1 MNATAPRKKIILITI
16 IMSAI
21 LVGLIALFVVAATR
35 KKAPEPELPNTTTE
49 IAGQYTLEEEKADPT
64 STSTEK
70 ETQEIPVES
79 TPVATATTETSA
91 TLPKTGPT
99 SLVGLSLVAGF
110 ATYLGAAR
118 LVKRSA

>member
-1 MNATAPRKKIILITI
+1 MNQTAPRKKIILITI

-35 KKAPEPELPNTTTE
+35 KKAPAEPEIPNTTTE
-49 IAGQYTLEEEKADPT
+49 IAGEYTLEEEKADPT
-64 STSTEK
+64 SASTEEK
-70 ETQEIPVES
+70 TPAES
-79 TPVATATTETSA
+79 VPVATATTETST

-110 ATYLGAAR
+110 ATYLGTTR
-118 LVKRSA
+118 LVKRLA